1 MDGLSLIVSL
11 CVGIVGSLL
20 ATFLF
25 PSLQDACA
33 TVITRLIGWLPFR
46 KRGSLSGLW
55 TAHWYVNSKRYPPVV
70 TEDLVVVRHLGNR
83 FYARFSTGT
92 LACYLV
98 GRIDAGRYITGTW
111 YDEADGG
118 YHGAFQFVIDPT
130 TRDFEGKWIG
140 FSTSGEVK
148 HGRWKWVRSRPLRT
162 HYPGKAQ

>member
-11 CVGIVGSLL
+11 FVGIVGSLL

-25 PSLQDACA
+25 PALQDACA
-33 TVITRLIGWLPFR
+33 ATIARLIGWLPFR

-55 TAHWYVNSKRYPPVV
+55 TGKWHVESARYPPVV
-70 TEDLVVVRHLGNR
+70 TDDQVTVRQFGNR
-83 FYARFSTGT
+83 FYARFSTGP
-92 LACYLV
+92 LDCYLV

-130 TRDFEGKWIG
+130 TRDFRGRWIG
-140 FSTSGEVK
+140 FSTSGEIK
-148 HGRWKWVRSRPLRT
+148 TGLWEWTRPPRSPVLS
-162 HYPGKAQ
+162 P